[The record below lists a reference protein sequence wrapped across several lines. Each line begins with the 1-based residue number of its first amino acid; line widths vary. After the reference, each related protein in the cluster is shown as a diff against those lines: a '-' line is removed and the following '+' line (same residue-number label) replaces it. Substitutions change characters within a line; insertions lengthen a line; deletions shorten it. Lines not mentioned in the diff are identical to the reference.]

1 MVSSS
6 SPPAASETARAEG
19 STLGSSPFSARR
31 DEATTPRLLAVAVVA
46 IGLLFLGP
54 FVYVA
59 WRNIDLGTDLGEVIW
74 DRNTL
79 DPLRRSLWLATTVSI
94 SAAFVGT
101 ALAWLTIRTDLPGR
115 RIWQVLAPLPL
126 VFPSFVGATALLAGF
141 ATGGLVEELLSPLG
155 IESLPDVRG
164 FRGAWL
170 VLTLFTYPYVYLPV
184 AARMAS
190 LPPSLEE
197 SARLLGRSPWGVFRT
212 VVLPQAAP
220 AIWAGGL
227 LVFLYAVSDFGAV
240 ALLGYDTLTEQIY
253 ADRLFDQARSMG
265 LALVLGAVALVVVGA
280 ERGLERR
287 RAAVEVVRSKE
298 PLTVP
303 LGRWKPAALVAVAA
317 FLGNALIG
325 PLAVLGFWAWRG
337 LTSVVAS
344 IGLATDPG
352 ALLGPTIRSAEVG
365 IVTAFVAVAVVLPV
379 AWAVARHRSRAAGL
393 ANAMVVAGFALPGV
407 VIALSLVF
415 WAIDAPIISRW
426 YQTLPLLIVAYVLH
440 FGAQATRAARVAVD
454 ASPRRL
460 GDAAATLGAGRVRRF
475 ATVDLPLMTPGLLA
489 GAGLVMLSTMKELPA
504 TLLLA
509 PIGFDT
515 LATEIWSAGE
525 AGSLAQSSLASLV
538 LVALS
543 AVLTWAVVL
552 RRIENT

>member
-1 MVSSS
+1 MATVGG
-6 SPPAASETARAEG
+6 ATAS
-19 STLGSSPFSARR
+19 
-31 DEATTPRLLAVAVVA
+31 DVVA
-46 IGLLFLGP
+46 PGPGQRVPVGLAGAVLVIGLLFLGP
-54 FVYVA
+54 FAYVV
-59 WRNIDLGTDLGEVIW
+59 WRNVDLGTDLGGVIW
-74 DRNTL
+74 DADTL
-79 DPLRRSLWLATTVSI
+79 HPLRRSLWLATTVAVS
-94 SAAFVGT
+94 SAVVGT

-115 RIWQVLAPLPL
+115 RFWRILAPLPL

-141 ATGGLVEELLSPLG
+141 ATGGLLEQLLSPVG
-155 IESLPDVRG
+155 IDTLPDMRG

-184 AARMAS
+184 AARMSA

-197 SARLLGRSPWGVFRT
+197 SARLLGRSPWAVFRT
-212 VVLPQAAP
+212 VVLPQTSS
-220 AIWAGGL
+220 AIWAGAL

-253 ADRLFDQARSMG
+253 ADRLFNQPRAMG
-265 LALVLGAVALVVVGA
+265 LSLVLGGVALVVVIA
-280 ERGLERR
+280 ERALDRR
-287 RAAVEVVRSKE
+287 RQHVEVSRTRE

-303 LGRWKPAALVAVAA
+303 LGRWTRVAWLGVAA

-325 PLAVLGFWAWRG
+325 PVAVLAFWAWRG
-337 LTSVVAS
+337 LRADVDT
-344 IGLATDPG
+344 IGLAVDVG
-352 ALLGPTIRSAEVG
+352 ALMGPAFNSAEVG
-365 IVTAFVAVAVVLPV
+365 LITAVVAVAIVLPV
-379 AWAVARHRSRAAGL
+379 AWATARYRSRGADA

-415 WAIDAPIISRW
+415 WAIDAPVISSW

-454 ASPRRL
+454 AAPRRMS
-460 GDAAATLGAGRVRRF
+460 DAAATLGAGRVRRF
-475 ATVDLPLMTPGLLA
+475 VSIELPLMMPGLLA

-515 LATEIWSAGE
+515 LATEIWGAGD
-525 AGSLAQSSLASLV
+525 AGALAQSAVASLM

-543 AVLTWAVVL
+543 ALLTWAVVL
-552 RRIENT
+552 RRIENY

>member
-1 MVSSS
+1 MRVASSS
-6 SPPAASETARAEG
+6 SSVLSPETALAGGNAPGVAASGDGE
-19 STLGSSPFSARR
+19 P
-31 DEATTPRLLAVAVVA
+31 TPPRGLSIAVVV

-54 FVYVA
+54 FAYVG
-59 WRNIDLGTDLGEVIW
+59 WRNLDLGTDFADIIW
-74 DRNTL
+74 DRDTL
-79 DPLRRSLWLATTVSI
+79 EPLRRSLWLAGTVSI

-115 RIWQVLAPLPL
+115 RVWRLLAPLPL

-141 ATGGLVEELLSPLG
+141 ATGGLLEELLSPFG
-155 IESLPDVRG
+155 IDSLPDVRG

-197 SARLLGRSPWGVFRT
+197 SARLLGRRPWGVFRT

-253 ADRLFDQARSMG
+253 ADRLFNQARSMG
-265 LALVLGAVALVVVGA
+265 LALVLGVVALVVVGA
-280 ERGLERR
+280 ERSLDRR
-287 RAAVEVVRSKE
+287 RAAVEVVRAKE
-298 PLTVP
+298 ALLVP
-303 LGRWKPAALVAVAA
+303 LGRWRLPALVVTAA

-325 PLAVLGFWAWRG
+325 PLAVLGFWAYRG
-337 LTSVVAS
+337 LTADVPSV
-344 IGLATDPG
+344 GLSTDTG
-352 ALLGPTIRSAEVG
+352 ALIGPMLHTAQAG
-365 IVTAFVAVAVVLPV
+365 LLTAFVAIAVVLPV
-379 AWAVARHRSRAAGL
+379 AWAVARYRSRVAGV

-407 VIALSLVF
+407 VIALSIVF
-415 WAIDAPIISRW
+415 WAIDAPLISGW

-454 ASPRRL
+454 AAPRRL
-460 GDAAATLGAGRVRRF
+460 GDAASSLGAGRVRRF
-475 ATVDLPLMTPGLLA
+475 VSIELPLMTPGLLA

-515 LATEIWSAGE
+515 LATEIWNAGDSG
-525 AGSLAQSSLASLV
+525 ALAQSSLASLV

-543 AVLTWAVVL
+543 AVLTWVVVL
-552 RRIENT
+552 RRIENA